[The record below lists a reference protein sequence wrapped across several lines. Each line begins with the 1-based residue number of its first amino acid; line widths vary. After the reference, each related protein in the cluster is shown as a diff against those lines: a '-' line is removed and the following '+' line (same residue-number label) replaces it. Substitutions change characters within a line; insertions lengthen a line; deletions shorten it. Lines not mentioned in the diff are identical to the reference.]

1 MAEEGL
7 EMQDIVEKLSPSDG
21 IENGAVPVNKTSNNV
36 E

>member
-7 EMQDIVEKLSPSDG
+7 EMQDIVEKLSPV
-21 IENGAVPVNKTSNNV
+21 ENGAVPVNKTSNNL